1 MPPPVLSFAVVLYP
15 GVTYLDA
22 QGPMEMLSFAS
33 VDAYIKARTG
43 WPTPD
48 VEFELDYVAETMN
61 PITPSGGARIL
72 PSKTFEEVQG
82 KQYDIIL
89 VPGGPGARPNVI
101 SPSVHE
107 FVRKQAPQAT
117 YVLSVC
123 TGSWILAD
131 AGVLEGKRATSNKA
145 AFRDLV
151 ANTSKAIQWVP
162 KARWVVDGKIWTA
175 SGVTAGA
182 DMGYAFMTE
191 VCGDAFATRVKNT
204 VELHASGPEDDEYAE
219 VWGLM

>member
-1 MPPPVLSFAVVLYP
+1 MLLRPLGNKPQVLSFAIVLYP

-22 QGPMEMLSFAS
+22 QYAQWRCYPLH
-33 VDAYIKARTG
+33 
-43 WPTPD
+43 
-48 VEFELDYVAETMN
+48 VEFELDYVAETMD
-61 PITPSGGARIL
+61 PITPSGGARVL
-72 PSKTFEEVQG
+72 PSKTFAEVES

-89 VPGGPGARPNVI
+89 VPGGPGSRPNVI
-101 SPSVHE
+101 SPSVHD
-107 FVRKQAPQAT
+107 FVRKQAPQAK

-131 AGVLEGKRATSNKA
+131 AGVLDGKRATSNKA
-145 AFRDLV
+145 AFKDLV
-151 ANTSKAIQWVP
+151 ASTSKAIQWVP

-182 DMGYAFMTE
+182 DMGYAFMVE
-191 VCGDAFATRVKNT
+191 VTGNSFATRVKNT

-219 VWGLM
+219 VWGLV